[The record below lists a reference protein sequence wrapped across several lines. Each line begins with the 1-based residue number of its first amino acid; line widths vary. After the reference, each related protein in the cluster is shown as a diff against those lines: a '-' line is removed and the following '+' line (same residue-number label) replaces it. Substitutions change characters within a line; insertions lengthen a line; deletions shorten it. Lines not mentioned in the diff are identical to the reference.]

1 MAMEIYW
8 ISGSPY
14 AWAVLLTLELKKLDY
29 TSRLLV
35 HSQGELKTPEF
46 LALNP
51 RGLAPVMRDGDVVL
65 PESVAILAYIERKAP
80 NPPLFGESA
89 TETGR
94 IWKFIA
100 DCHNYLISPVDR
112 LVGPALESHIYG
124 GVEENADDM
133 REAAKIS
140 KRELGYLET
149 ALTGRDWLVGPRLTA
164 ADMVIFP
171 FILLFERAINHESIA
186 PLDLGLGPISAQYPA
201 IWAWLQRTAALD
213 GFEKTYPPHW
223 RDSTSSCVK

>member
-1 MAMEIYW
+1 MALEIYW

-35 HSQGELKTPEF
+35 MSQGELKTPEF

-51 RGLAPVMRDGDVVL
+51 RGLTPVMRDGNVVL
-65 PESVAILAYIERKAP
+65 PESVAILAYLERKAP
-80 NPPLFGESA
+80 DPPMFGKTAE
-89 TETGR
+89 EMGR

-100 DCHNYLISPVDR
+100 DCHNYLKPAVDR

-124 GVEENADDM
+124 GVNENADDM
-133 REAAKIS
+133 REAAKIAR
-140 KRELGYLET
+140 RELGYLET
-149 ALTGRDWLVGPRLTA
+149 ALTGWDWLVGAELTA
-164 ADMVIFP
+164 ADIVTFP
-171 FILLFERAINHESIA
+171 FVLLFERAISHKSVA
-186 PLDLGLGPISAQYPA
+186 PLDLGFGPISEQYPA
-201 IWAWLQRTAALD
+201 IGAWLERIAALD

-223 RDSTSSCVK
+223 REAV